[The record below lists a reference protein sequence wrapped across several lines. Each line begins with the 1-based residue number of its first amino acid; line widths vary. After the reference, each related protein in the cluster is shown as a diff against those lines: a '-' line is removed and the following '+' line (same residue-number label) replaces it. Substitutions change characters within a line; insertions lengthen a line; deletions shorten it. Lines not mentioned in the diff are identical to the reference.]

1 MRPRL
6 VETDHCM
13 FPSGEQC
20 RATFHVTPK
29 EVVYAIRWMNL
40 ENAYG
45 SLQKEADQW
54 IEGCVR
60 KFLAE
65 HPECESLAFRQDRK

>member
-6 VETDHCM
+6 VETYHCM

-20 RATFHVTPK
+20 RATFHVAPH
-29 EVVYAIRWMNL
+29 EVIYAIRWIDIDK
-40 ENAYG
+40 AYD
-45 SLQKEADQW
+45 SLQKEADLW

-60 KFLAE
+60 QFLKD
-65 HPECESLAFRQDRK
+65 HPECEALPFRQDR